1 MRNNGG
7 LLHHSRLGQCSQDPR
22 DFRDLLLCLDE
33 LVVLHFAL
41 ERVQVAQTG
50 QNQVYTNTKAKRTL
64 TIQILAHLS
73 ELVLLVARLL
83 PKRLQLQLGFFK
95 L

>member
-1 MRNNGG
+1 
-7 LLHHSRLGQCSQDPR
+7 
-22 DFRDLLLCLDE
+22 LDE

-50 QNQVYTNTKAKRTL
+50 QNQV
-64 TIQILAHLS
+64 IQILAHLS

>member
-1 MRNNGG
+1 MLCLIVMRNNGG

-50 QNQVYTNTKAKRTL
+50 QNQV
-64 TIQILAHLS
+64 IQILAHLS